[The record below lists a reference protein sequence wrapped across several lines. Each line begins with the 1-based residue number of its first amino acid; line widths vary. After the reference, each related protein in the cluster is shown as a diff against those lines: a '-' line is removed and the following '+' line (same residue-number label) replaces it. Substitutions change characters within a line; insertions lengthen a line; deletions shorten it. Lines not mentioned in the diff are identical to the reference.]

1 MIIRGRD
8 FMGEK
13 RRWLRYPLGFA
24 VGLLNGLFGAGGG
37 MVAVP
42 MLRGM
47 GMKTNQSHAT
57 SLSIVLPLSILSGWL
72 YLRGEHFSLAEAAKY
87 LPGGLAGAIVGAIF
101 LPKIKTIW
109 LRRLFGAVIIF
120 SGGRLLLG

>member
-1 MIIRGRD
+1 
-8 FMGEK
+8 MGEK